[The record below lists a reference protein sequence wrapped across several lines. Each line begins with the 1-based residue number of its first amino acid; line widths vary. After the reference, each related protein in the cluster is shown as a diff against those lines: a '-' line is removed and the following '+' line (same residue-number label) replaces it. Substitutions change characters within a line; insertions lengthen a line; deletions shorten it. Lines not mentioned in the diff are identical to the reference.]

1 MAEILQI
8 KYYDLETGKDIPMS
22 QEDEGKEKK
31 KWKKRLAWLFGWFIV
46 GVGYGF
52 GTGGGPFV
60 VKKITIT
67 AVDRPDPNK

>member
-22 QEDEGKEKK
+22 QADEDKDKK
-31 KWKKRLAWLFGWFIV
+31 KWKKRLYWLIGWFIIGV
-46 GVGYGF
+46 GVGF
-52 GTGGGPFV
+52 GSGGGPFV

-67 AVDRPDPNK
+67 AVDRPGTNI